1 MKLIY
6 SFLMIATFGLLV
18 NNVSAPKQTLFSE
31 SERREVESRLQ
42 AIGNLS

>member
-18 NNVSAPKQTLFSE
+18 NNVSTPKQALLSE
-31 SERREVESRLQ
+31 SEKREVESRLQ
-42 AIGNLS
+42 AIGNL